1 VVIQRPQETAK
12 TRGTLGQPQQNDQR
26 ADDSGAAMEDIMSI
40 AIGLDGK
47 ALTEQQ
53 QAHLRNL
60 VTKFG
65 GQVEG
70 NNITFDN
77 PRLAGDFVSTA
88 GESGYSFDM
97 TKAAAEPKYTLTQEA
112 RERMK
117 FTHRE
122 VKGGTLCGADGMRA
136 WPEQKPT
143 CADCRRMET
152 EANAAA
158 AKA

>member
-1 VVIQRPQETAK
+1 MAKKTKIYTIIYSDAASTSLTRATLTQAEFQEALGIREYVKQYVPGASLMILPEDGLPTPQEGIK
-12 TRGTLGQPQQNDQR
+12 SVKNTL
-26 ADDSGAAMEDIMSI
+26 
-40 AIGLDGK
+40 
-47 ALTEQQ
+47 ALSL
-53 QAHLRNL
+53 AFAN
-60 VTKFG
+60 
-65 GQVEG
+65 
-70 NNITFDN
+70 
-77 PRLAGDFVSTA
+77 AGD
-88 GESGYSFDM
+88 
-97 TKAAAEPKYTLTQEA
+97 EPKYTFTQKA
-112 RERMK
+112 QERMK